1 MKNGI
6 FDFKDGISMK
16 ITRSDPKTFGEKLRK
31 ARMDAVLLI
40 KELTALEK
48 KTDFPQYQHLLI
60 IPGAFTMPGK
70 GYGMICYCAKIR
82 ECYQVCGET
91 SAMSR

>member
-1 MKNGI
+1 MLKEYSLTEGSIGDLLEMKNGI

-31 ARMDAVLLI
+31 ARMDAFLLI

-48 KTDFPQYQHLLI
+48 KTDFPQYQHL
-60 IPGAFTMPGK
+60 
-70 GYGMICYCAKIR
+70 
-82 ECYQVCGET
+82 
-91 SAMSR
+91 

>member
-1 MKNGI
+1 
-6 FDFKDGISMK
+6 MK

-48 KTDFPQYQHLLI
+48 KTDFPQYQHL
-60 IPGAFTMPGK
+60 
-70 GYGMICYCAKIR
+70 
-82 ECYQVCGET
+82 
-91 SAMSR
+91 